1 MALAFTQGEVAFMP
15 HRHPWDLE
23 MDDLKDDPRIHEL
36 SEMIRDEQ
44 DSEKLSRLAE
54 ELARVLDEHIGA
66 KREKLPPKHPKT
78 A

>member
-1 MALAFTQGEVAFMP
+1 
-15 HRHPWDLE
+15 
-23 MDDLKDDPRIHEL
+23 
-36 SEMIRDEQ
+36 MIRDEQ